1 MGLAILYGGFRF
13 APGEEILTTS
23 HDHYV
28 TDKSLDFAAARTG
41 AVIRR
46 IDMYEDPAS
55 ATAAHMVDQVKDNL
69 THNTRLVAITY
80 VHSGTGVKTPIRQI
94 ASMIRDMNQ
103 TRDTVD
109 RIYLS
114 VDGVHGFGVEN
125 ITMQDLDCDF
135 FSAGTHK
142 WMFGPRG
149 TGILFARKDAW
160 HMITSVIPSFEDAP
174 YLQWMGLVPPGDP
187 TFADLCTPGG
197 FHSFEHRW
205 ALNEAFDFMLT
216 IGKERVE
223 KRTHALSALLK
234 DGLSQISHVRLV
246 TPRNAEVSAG
256 INCFEVEG
264 MSPESV
270 VKKLR
275 SKKIISS
282 QAPYKTSFVRLTP
295 CITNTEGEVLACLKA
310 LETIRE

>member
-1 MGLAILYGGFRF
+1 
-13 APGEEILTTS
+13 
-23 HDHYV
+23 
-28 TDKSLDFAAARTG
+28 
-41 AVIRR
+41 
-46 IDMYEDPAS
+46 
-55 ATAAHMVDQVKDNL
+55 
-69 THNTRLVAITY
+69 
-80 VHSGTGVKTPIRQI
+80 
-94 ASMIRDMNQ
+94 
-103 TRDTVD
+103 
-109 RIYLS
+109 
-114 VDGVHGFGVEN
+114 
-125 ITMQDLDCDF
+125 
-135 FSAGTHK
+135 
-142 WMFGPRG
+142 
-149 TGILFARKDAW
+149 
-160 HMITSVIPSFEDAP
+160 
-174 YLQWMGLVPPGDP
+174 MGLVPPGDP